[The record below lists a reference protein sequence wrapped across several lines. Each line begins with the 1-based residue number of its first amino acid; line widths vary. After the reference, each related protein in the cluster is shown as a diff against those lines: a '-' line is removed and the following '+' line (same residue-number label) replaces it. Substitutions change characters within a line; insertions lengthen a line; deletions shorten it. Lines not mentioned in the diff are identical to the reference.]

1 MPRTRSIMWD
11 MFTETG
17 NIEIYLK
24 YKEHCRVKERREEEK
39 CRTQQ
44 SKQTQ

>member
-1 MPRTRSIMWD
+1 MRTKSIMWD

-24 YKEHCRVKERREEEK
+24 YKEHCRTKQNSGE
-39 CRTQQ
+39 TQCPNKQ
-44 SKQTQ
+44 SKQKQ